1 MKNAIA
7 PPFNIERLL
16 NTADAEYGGE
26 PLLYPVVPPLAS
38 PRPAHLDDV
47 KWLKDPDLCYQE
59 ISKEVYASVPQSMGS
74 TVPDPMTDRSIVTNV
89 IGTR

>member
-1 MKNAIA
+1 MRSMVVS
-7 PPFNIERLL
+7 FQL
-16 NTADAEYGGE
+16 
-26 PLLYPVVPPLAS
+26 PLGPSRGQCLLAS
-38 PRPAHLDDV
+38 LRPAHLDDV

-74 TVPDPMTDRSIVTNV
+74 TVPDPLTDRNIVTNV

>member
-1 MKNAIA
+1 VSFQL
-7 PPFNIERLL
+7 PLGPSRGQRL
-16 NTADAEYGGE
+16 
-26 PLLYPVVPPLAS
+26 LAS

-74 TVPDPMTDRSIVTNV
+74 TVPDPLTDRNIVTNV